1 MRPPWIEGAVLLA
14 AHNLPTPA
22 PRNLHRRRYR
32 MPPVN
37 GEPVRFAILTA
48 NPADKPKAFADLD
61 ALARHIQRARGLQA
75 LELIE
80 VEDLEIEG
88 DTASRRAVSVF
99 ALDAGNDRDRLI
111 GHAYLD
117 GQGREALQTALR
129 RNRLVLPADIQD
141 AA

>member
-1 MRPPWIEGAVLLA
+1 MRRPWTEAVALLA

-32 MPPVN
+32 MPHD
-37 GEPVRFAILTA
+37 VRFAILTA
-48 NPADKPKAFADLD
+48 NPADKPKAFPDLD
-61 ALARHIQRARGLQA
+61 ALARHIQRERGLQA
-75 LELIE
+75 LELVE
-80 VEDLEIEG
+80 VEDLEIENAP
-88 DTASRRAVSVF
+88 DALRAISVF

-117 GQGREALQTALR
+117 GQRREVLQAALR
-129 RNRLVLPADIQD
+129 RNRLVMADDMKD